1 MVGTVVHMF
10 ERFTDR
16 ARRVVVLAQEEARNL
31 QHNYIGTEHLL
42 LGLVAEE
49 SGLAGRALSRF
60 GMSYVSVREEVTA
73 RVGTGSEQPAGR
85 IPFTPRAKKTLELAL
100 REALALHHN
109 YIGTEH
115 ILLGI
120 EREGEGVAAQILTAH
135 SADYA
140 AVRTVL
146 IELLQSTTPAS
157 PGRRWL
163 RRREAAGPEDPG
175 EPGDLSQPDEPGK
188 LPTTPAAEAG
198 LVWAARL
205 AGNGPVGSHHLLL
218 ATLADPD
225 TAAAR
230 ALTGL
235 GIDLDQARE
244 ALRNADI
251 TDTTDELPADRG
263 RRHMKIRVT
272 DGQVTISASDPEIL
286 RVAHGTLKVL
296 GDQVAEPGTIP
307 GDLPTAASL
316 STVWQALRDSLEEIL
331 RAAMAS
337 KTTQEAQAS
346 QEAPATQEAQADQ
359 EGRKDKPAGGD
370 H

>member
-1 MVGTVVHMF
+1 MRMF

-16 ARRVVVLAQEEARNL
+16 ARRVVVLAQEEARKL

-42 LGLVAEE
+42 LGLLGEAN
-49 SGLAGRALSRF
+49 GLAARALSQF
-60 GMSYVSVREEVTA
+60 GMSYASVREEVTA
-73 RVGTGSEQPAGR
+73 QVGTGSDEPAGR
-85 IPFTPRAKKTLELAL
+85 IPFTPRAKKVLELGL

-120 EREGEGVAAQILTAH
+120 EREGEGVAAQILAAH
-135 SADYA
+135 SADYD
-140 AVRTVL
+140 AVRKVL
-146 IELLQSTTPAS
+146 LELLRGTPAS

-163 RRREAAGPEDPG
+163 RRRGAAGADDLG
-175 EPGDLSQPDEPGK
+175 ELGEPDEPLK

-198 LVWAARL
+198 LVEAARL
-205 AGNGPVGSHHLLL
+205 AGDSPVGSHHLLL

-230 ALTGL
+230 TLTAL

-244 ALRNADI
+244 ALRNADL

-272 DGQVTISASDPEIL
+272 DSQVTIDASDPEIL
-286 RVAHGTLKVL
+286 RVAQGALEVL
-296 GDQVAEPGTIP
+296 GDQAAEMGTIP
-307 GDLPTAASL
+307 GDVPAAASL
-316 STVWQALRDSLEEIL
+316 GTVWQALRDSLEEIL
-331 RAAMAS
+331 RAAMAARTAHETQS
-337 KTTQEAQAS
+337 AQEAH
-346 QEAPATQEAQADQ
+346 ADQ
-359 EGRKDKPAGGD
+359 ETQKNNPVAEDQ
-370 H
+370 

>member
-1 MVGTVVHMF
+1 MF

-42 LGLVAEE
+42 LGLLGEPT
-49 SGLAGRALSRF
+49 GLAAQALDRF
-60 GMSYVSVREEVTA
+60 GMSYASVREEVMT
-73 RVGTGSEQPAGR
+73 RVGTGSDKPGGR
-85 IPFTPRAKKTLELAL
+85 IPFTPRAKKVLELGL

-115 ILLGI
+115 LLLGI
-120 EREGEGVAAQILTAH
+120 EREREGVAAQILTAH
-135 SADYA
+135 SADYD
-140 AVRTVL
+140 AVRAVL
-146 IELLQSTTPAS
+146 LVLLRGMPAS

-163 RRREAAGPEDPG
+163 RRRGAAGADDLGELGEPG
-175 EPGDLSQPDEPGK
+175 EPDK

-198 LVWAARL
+198 LAEAARL
-205 AGNGPVGSHHLLL
+205 AGDSPVGSHHLLL

-225 TAAAR
+225 AAAAR
-230 ALTGL
+230 TLTAL

-244 ALRNADI
+244 ALRNADV
-251 TDTTDELPADRG
+251 TDTSDELPADRG

-272 DGQVTISASDPEIL
+272 DGQVTIDASDPEIL

-307 GDLPTAASL
+307 GDLPAAASL

-331 RAAMAS
+331 RVAMAS
-337 KTTQEAQAS
+337 KTAQEDPATQKAQPTQEA
-346 QEAPATQEAQADQ
+346 QEAPATQEAQADR
-359 EGRKDKPAGGD
+359 EDRKNKPATGD